1 LNPRT
6 GNYFTQQS
14 YYNYLN
20 GNE

>member
-6 GNYFTQQS
+6 GNYFTQRS

-20 GNE
+20 GND